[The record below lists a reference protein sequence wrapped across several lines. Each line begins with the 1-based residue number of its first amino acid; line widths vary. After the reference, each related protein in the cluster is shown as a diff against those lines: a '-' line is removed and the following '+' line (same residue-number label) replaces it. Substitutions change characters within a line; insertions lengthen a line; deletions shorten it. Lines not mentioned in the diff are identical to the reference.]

1 MGVCKMSLYAMYSI
15 LSLYLLVFVTHA
27 KCDSI
32 DLIAGYLPKS
42 DMGEHLKLDLDQRDF
57 EDFLNKG
64 NFSSASDIYVN
75 GGNSMKSTKIRIFD
89 PLVKEFTK
97 GAIVEQ
103 GAAKGILVA
112 DGKPG
117 AKTLKVGVTSK
128 CIGKFSQA
136 KDTSGCFKDDGGPLK
151 IDGMEVGAQ
160 ISVNLPY
167 RTLAGF
173 SVEAESKMKGQE
185 LFEVYKAY
193 YGASDYADKF
203 IKAALKGEDET
214 KRVRVPMDFLGKEDI
229 FRIECA
235 KKGSAYWSVWMYVI
249 REMEDAITDCK
260 SGCEFCNDAPVHA
273 WDEAWAFYTGSLEG
287 ESGRES
293 GRCLYRLAEKRCTN
307 YRTCEG
313 GVSRV
318 NKEILKKFSDGKRK
332 LDQGKCDEIQPIKKE
347 IVNLMSIP
355 LIQGTLRYAHKIAR
369 GDGSPKE
376 KAEGV
381 AFLGAI
387 IPRLYACSHQDA
399 DTVKQHMWIDGDMN
413 ASKDGFKTVKDAF
426 QRNYDCLGVRCA
438 DIGGHLDDLTD
449 DYSKDFR
456 PCTDRFDASG
466 QSRMTPIWITFIM
479 VFATITYKM

>member
-1 MGVCKMSLYAMYSI
+1 MYSI
-15 LSLYLLVFVTHA
+15 VSVYLLVFVMRA
-27 KCDSI
+27 KCESF

-42 DMGEHLKLDLDQRDF
+42 DVSEHLKLDLDQRDF

-89 PLVKEFTK
+89 PLVEEFTK
-97 GAIVEQ
+97 GAKVEQ
-103 GAAKGILVA
+103 GAARGILVA

-128 CIGKFSQA
+128 CVGKFAQA
-136 KDTSGCFKDDGGPLK
+136 QDTSGCLTDDGGPLK

-185 LFEVYKAY
+185 MFELYKAY

-203 IKAALKGEDET
+203 IKAALKGQDET
-214 KRVRVPMDFLGKEDI
+214 KRVKVPMDFLGKEDI

-235 KKGSAYWSVWMYVI
+235 KKGSANWSVWMYVI
-249 REMEDAITDCK
+249 REMEDAANDCK

-273 WDEAWAFYTGSLEG
+273 WDEAIAFYTGSLEG
-287 ESGRES
+287 KSGDKS
-293 GRCLYRLAEKRCTN
+293 GKFLYRLAEKRCKN
-307 YRTCEG
+307 YKTCEG
-313 GVSRV
+313 GISRV

-347 IVNLMSIP
+347 IVNRMSIP
-355 LIQGTLRYAHKIAR
+355 LIQGTLRYAYKIAR

-387 IPRLYACSHQDA
+387 IPRLNDCSQNDA
-399 DTVKQHMWIDGDMN
+399 ETVKKHMWFDGDMKATN
-413 ASKDGFKTVKDAF
+413 DGFKTVKEAF
-426 QRNYDCLGVRCA
+426 ERNYGCLGMTCE
-438 DIGGHLDDLTD
+438 DIGGHVDDLTD
-449 DYSKDFR
+449 DYYKDFE
-456 PCTDRFDASG
+456 PCTN
-466 QSRMTPIWITFIM
+466 
-479 VFATITYKM
+479 

>member
-15 LSLYLLVFVTHA
+15 LSVYLLVFVTTA
-27 KCDSI
+27 KCDSF
-32 DLIAGYLPKS
+32 DLVAGYLPKS
-42 DMGEHLKLDLDQRDF
+42 DVSEHLKLDLDQRDF

-103 GAAKGILVA
+103 DAARGILVA

-128 CIGKFSQA
+128 CVGKFAQA
-136 KDTSGCFKDDGGPLK
+136 KDTSGCFKEDGGPLK

-185 LFEVYKAY
+185 IFEVYKAY

-203 IKAALKGEDET
+203 IKAALKGQDET
-214 KRVRVPMDFLGKEDI
+214 KRVSVPMDFLGKEDI

-249 REMEDAITDCK
+249 REMEDAVNDCR

-273 WDEAWAFYTGSLEG
+273 WDEAMVFYTGSLEG
-287 ESGRES
+287 KSGDKS
-293 GRCLYRLAEKRCTN
+293 GKFLYRLAEKRCKN

-332 LDQGKCDEIQPIKKE
+332 LDQG
-347 IVNLMSIP
+347 S
-355 LIQGTLRYAHKIAR
+355 LRYAYKIAR

-399 DTVKQHMWIDGDMN
+399 DTVKQHMWIDGDMS

-466 QSRMTPIWITFIM
+466 QSRMTPIWITFVM